1 MTPEQALQILVNAAA
16 LAHMPMQD
24 HAACQQAAKVLQ
36 EAIKQEETKAE

>member
-1 MTPEQALQILVNAAA
+1 MTPEQALQILTNAAA

-36 EAIKQEETKAE
+36 EAIKPKEEQAD